1 MAMAADELRSSILQ
15 NPDLP
20 VWEVT
25 SQKFAPP
32 PTSEGRTSQ
41 VLKFDVKRRNREA
54 ADQKMTLI

>member
-1 MAMAADELRSSILQ
+1 MAAQGASMAMAADELRSLILQ

-25 SQKFAPP
+25 SQEFAP

-41 VLKFDVKRRNREA
+41 VLY
-54 ADQKMTLI
+54 